1 MNNNEKKYSENQIIP
16 IVVITII
23 ATALVSIVITAFL
36 YYTYLN
42 SKGAIAESFD
52 SSASVEDKLNVI
64 RTELEKY
71 YLNSDEIEDS
81 ELVDSALKGYVAG
94 LGDEYTELMT
104 AKEYEELE
112 QELSEYV
119 GIGIYV
125 GQSLDGEAVILAPVG
140 DESPAFKAGIKAYD
154 VIVKVN
160 GEDVTGLELEEVTN
174 KIKGKEGTK
183 VKITVDRDGEEKEFE
198 VERKSIKVSEI
209 KYEMIDND
217 IGYIDFDSF
226 TETAYTEFANA
237 YSELKNKGAKKLIID
252 LRDNTGGY
260 VETAEAILDMFL
272 NKGETEYITVDN
284 KGNEV
289 TTTAKGNKVIDMPVV
304 LLTNEY
310 TASASEIMAG
320 CLKDH
325 GLVTI
330 VGTKTYGKGVIQSV
344 FPILDNS
351 AYLKITTMKYMT
363 PNKNEI
369 NKVGIEPDKVVELD
383 EKTLDDKIDN
393 QMEEAIKILD
403 EK

>member
-1 MNNNEKKYSENQIIP
+1 MDNNEKKYSENQIIP

-23 ATALVSIVITAFL
+23 VTALVSIVITAFL

-42 SKGAIAESFD
+42 SKGAIVESFD

-64 RTELEKY
+64 RTEIEKY

-81 ELVDSALKGYVAG
+81 ELVDAALKGYVAG

-104 AKEYEELE
+104 AKEYEDLE

-125 GQSLDGEAVILAPVG
+125 GQSLNGEAVILAPVG
-140 DESPAFKAGIKAYD
+140 DESPAFKAGIKEYD
-154 VIVKVN
+154 VIIKVN
-160 GEDVTGLELEEVTN
+160 GEDVTGLELDEVTN

-183 VKITVDRDGEEKEFE
+183 VKVTVDRDGEEKEFE

-209 KYEMIDND
+209 KYEMIDDD

-226 TETAYTEFANA
+226 TETAHTEFVNA

-272 NKGETEYITVDN
+272 NKGEVEYITVDN
-284 KGNEV
+284 KGNEI
-289 TTTAKGNKVIDMPVV
+289 TTTAKGTKVIDMPVV

-344 FPILDNS
+344 LPILDKS
-351 AYLKITTMKYMT
+351 AYLKVTTMKYVT

-383 EKTLDDKIDN
+383 EETLDDKLDN
-393 QMEEAIKILD
+393 QMEEAIKILN

>member
-1 MNNNEKKYSENQIIP
+1 MDNNEKKYSENQIIP

-23 ATALVSIVITAFL
+23 VTALVSIVITAFL

-42 SKGAIAESFD
+42 SKGAIVESFD

-226 TETAYTEFANA
+226 TETAHTEFANA
-237 YSELKNKGAKKLIID
+237 YKELKKQGAKKLIID

-393 QMEEAIKILD
+393 QMEEAIKILN

>member
-1 MNNNEKKYSENQIIP
+1 MDNNEKKYSENQIIP

-23 ATALVSIVITAFL
+23 VTALVSIVITAFL

-42 SKGAIAESFD
+42 SKGAIVESFD

-64 RTELEKY
+64 RTEIEKY

-81 ELVDSALKGYVAG
+81 ELVDAALKGYVAG

-104 AKEYEELE
+104 AKEYEDLE

-125 GQSLDGEAVILAPVG
+125 GQSLNGEAVILAPVG
-140 DESPAFKAGIKAYD
+140 DESPAFKAGIKEYD

-160 GEDVTGLELEEVTN
+160 GEDVTGLELDEVTN

-209 KYEMIDND
+209 KYEMLDNN

-226 TETAYTEFANA
+226 TETAHTEFANA
-237 YSELKNKGAKKLIID
+237 YKELKKQGAKKLIID

-310 TASASEIMAG
+310 TASASEIMSG

-344 FPILDNS
+344 LPILDKS
-351 AYLKITTMKYMT
+351 AYLKVTTMKYMT

-383 EKTLDDKIDN
+383 EETLDDKLDN
-393 QMEEAIKILD
+393 QMEEAIKILN

>member
-1 MNNNEKKYSENQIIP
+1 MDNDEKKYSENQIIP

-23 ATALVSIVITAFL
+23 VTALVSIVITAFL

-226 TETAYTEFANA
+226 TETAHTEFANA

-260 VETAEAILDMFL
+260 VETAESILDMFL

-330 VGTKTYGKGVIQSV
+330 VGNKTYGKGVIQSV